1 MGENVAAAAAAE
13 VACDGGGDDAEVAA
27 VAAAAAPHLAPDQ
40 APQDELVRCAW
51 HCHVVSSSAVSK
63 LSMFV
68 PSHDV
73 QPSVPTLTV
82 RWLPPARSARSLT
95 CATQRR

>member
-13 VACDGGGDDAEVAA
+13 TAT
-27 VAAAAAPHLAPDQ
+27 AAAMWRWRRRWRRRLLLTS
-40 APQDELVRCAW
+40 PQIRHHRTSWCSCAW

>member
-1 MGENVAAAAAAE
+1 MGENVAAAAAA
-13 VACDGGGDDAEVAA
+13 
-27 VAAAAAPHLAPDQ
+27 AAAATAAAMWWWWWRWRRRLLVTS
-40 APQDELVRCAW
+40 PQIRHHKTSWWSCAW

-63 LSMFV
+63 LSMLV

>member
-1 MGENVAAAAAAE
+1 MGENVAAAAAA
-13 VACDGGGDDAEVAA
+13 
-27 VAAAAAPHLAPDQ
+27 AAATAAAMWWWWWRWRRRLLLTS
-40 APQDELVRCAW
+40 PQIRHHKTSWWSCAW